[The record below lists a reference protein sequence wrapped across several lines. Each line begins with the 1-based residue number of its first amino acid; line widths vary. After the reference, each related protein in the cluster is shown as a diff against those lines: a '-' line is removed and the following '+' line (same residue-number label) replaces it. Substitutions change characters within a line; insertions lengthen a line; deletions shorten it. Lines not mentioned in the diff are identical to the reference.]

1 MCLFTFGCFEINFV
15 CRSVSKLNERMNEM
29 DLNGLQWF
37 LNFFFIVE
45 LFLLKRKRQK
55 QKEKRKKKEKRFSF
69 GSCFNDNKVPVSLSM
84 EATSFFPKNQL
95 QKEKI
100 QK

>member
-1 MCLFTFGCFEINFV
+1 MVFEFLFHCGVVSFE
-15 CRSVSKLNERMNEM
+15 KKKTKAER
-29 DLNGLQWF
+29 
-37 LNFFFIVE
+37 
-45 LFLLKRKRQK
+45 K
-55 QKEKRKKKEKRFSF
+55 KKKEKRFSF

-84 EATSFFPKNQL
+84 ETTSFFPKNQL